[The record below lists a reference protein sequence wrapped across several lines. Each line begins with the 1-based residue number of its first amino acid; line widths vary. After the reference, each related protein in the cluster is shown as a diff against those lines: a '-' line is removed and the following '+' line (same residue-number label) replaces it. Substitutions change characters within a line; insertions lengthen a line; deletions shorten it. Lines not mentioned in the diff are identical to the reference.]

1 VNSIQKEF
9 KQSLP
14 KLAANLALALAFGVT
29 SIVLPQ
35 VLDGAFTGAGFYA
48 WLVLTIVAGA
58 FLVRTLFSILVIGD
72 KATGLFLRRLG
83 IQERASRTRVLKD
96 FAFIVATLLATA
108 AVFPFLETSGAAG
121 NVLQTGVTIV
131 AIGVILLFVYHVGRT
146 SYQIF
151 QEKANK
157 MADWIIDRPNRET
170 E

>member
-1 VNSIQKEF
+1 MNSVRKEF
-9 KQSLP
+9 RQSLP
-14 KLAANLALALAFGVT
+14 KFAANLALALAFGVT
-29 SIVLPQ
+29 GIVLPP
-35 VLDGAFTGAGFYA
+35 VLDGVFTGAGFYA

-108 AVFPFLETSGAAG
+108 AVFPFLDTSGAVG

-131 AIGVILLFVYHVGRT
+131 AIGVILLFVYDVGRT

-157 MADWIIDRPNRET
+157 MADWIIGRPSKET